1 MRQQHAAASGFEAIA
16 QTMTIARLMLK
27 ICQPSWGRAAHAAA
41 GQPLQRQRGFM
52 LIDIMSAAVV
62 LSIFIA
68 GIGAFWVIADRQVN
82 DLVLRQK
89 AVLVANGE
97 MERLTVIYNH
107 TSFGALGPVTTTGY
121 EASVF
126 PTTRLIYPNSLDPT
140 YTSAGDDYV
149 TTSSATFS
157 GSEPKVWVNSQLL
170 SSLNR
175 SYVWISKN
183 EGVMGRL
190 SWVSTDI
197 SPSPCTTGS
206 CVCRS
211 FLGIGTGSCRRISLF
226 VEYPYRLVSGAPV
239 AGSRLE
245 SVTLSTIVG
254 RRS

>member
-1 MRQQHAAASGFEAIA
+1 M
-16 QTMTIARLMLK
+16 MIARLFLK
-27 ICQPSWGRAAHAAA
+27 ACRRLRIRSANAAA
-41 GQPLQRQRGFM
+41 GPALQPQRGFM
-52 LIDIMSAAVV
+52 LIDIMSGAVV
-62 LSIFIA
+62 LSIFVV
-68 GIGAFWVIADRQVN
+68 GIGAFWITADRQVN

-97 MERLTVIYNH
+97 LERLSVIYNH

-126 PTTRLIYPNSLDPT
+126 PTTRLIYPNSLDPS
-140 YTSAGDDYV
+140 YTSSGDDYV
-149 TTSSATFS
+149 TTSSVTFS
-157 GSEPKVWVNSQLL
+157 GSEPKVWVRSQLL

-183 EGVMGRL
+183 EGVLARL

-206 CVCRS
+206 CVCRN

-239 AGSRLE
+239 AGSRID

>member
-1 MRQQHAAASGFEAIA
+1 MLFSTQSGKRDTAGAS
-16 QTMTIARLMLK
+16 AR
-27 ICQPSWGRAAHAAA
+27 
-41 GQPLQRQRGFM
+41 QRQGGFVLM
-52 LIDIMSAAVV
+52 DVMSAAVV

-68 GIGAFWVIADRQVN
+68 GIGAYWVIADRQAN
-82 DLVLRQK
+82 DLVVRQK

-107 TSFGALGPVTTTGY
+107 TTFGVAGPVTTAGY
-121 EASVF
+121 EATSAF
-126 PTTRLIYPNSLDPT
+126 PTTRLIYPTSLDPS
-140 YTSAGDDYV
+140 YTSSGDDYV
-149 TTSSATFS
+149 TSSAATFA
-157 GSEPKVWVNSQLL
+157 GTDPKVWVHSNFL

-175 SYVWISKN
+175 SYVWLDKGRN
-183 EGVMGRL
+183 LMARL

-197 SPSPCTTGS
+197 APSPCTTGS

-226 VEYPYRLVSGAPV
+226 LEYPYRMVSGAPV
-239 AGSRLE
+239 AGSRIE

>member
-1 MRQQHAAASGFEAIA
+1 
-16 QTMTIARLMLK
+16 MTIARLISK
-27 ICQPSWGRAAHAAA
+27 IRQKHPGGDAPNAAPSRAA
-41 GQPLQRQRGFM
+41 LQRQRGFM
-52 LIDIMSAAVV
+52 LIDVMSAAVV
-62 LSIFIA
+62 LSIFIV
-68 GIGAFWVIADRQVN
+68 GIGAFWVTADRQVS

-97 MERLTVIYNH
+97 LERLSLIYNH
-107 TSFGALGPVTTTGY
+107 TSFGIFGPVTTTGY
-121 EASVF
+121 EDSVF
-126 PTTRLIYPNSLDPT
+126 PTTRLIYPNSLDPA
-140 YTSAGDDYV
+140 YTSNGDDYV

-157 GSEPKVWVNSQLL
+157 GSEPKVWVRSQFL

-175 SYVWISKN
+175 SYVWLSKDQN
-183 EGVMGRL
+183 VMARL

-206 CVCRS
+206 CVCRN
-211 FLGIGTGSCRRISLF
+211 FLGFGTGSCRQISLF

-239 AGSRLE
+239 AGSRID

>member
-1 MRQQHAAASGFEAIA
+1 
-16 QTMTIARLMLK
+16 MTIARLIVK
-27 ICQPSWGRAAHAAA
+27 N
-41 GQPLQRQRGFM
+41 LQRPPPGATNAASGQSLQPQRGFM

-62 LSIFIA
+62 LSIFIV
-68 GIGAFWVIADRQVN
+68 GIGAFWITADRQVN
-82 DLVLRQK
+82 ELVLRQK

-97 MERLTVIYNH
+97 LERLSVIYNH

-126 PTTRLIYPNSLDPT
+126 PTTRLVYPNSLDPT
-140 YTSAGDDYV
+140 YTSGGDDYV
-149 TTSSATFS
+149 TTSSATFA
-157 GSEPKVWVNSQLL
+157 GSEPKVWVRSQLL

-175 SYVWISKN
+175 SYVWISKS
-183 EGVMGRL
+183 EGVMARL